1 MYLKGFSPR
10 VLLQLQNPRL
20 IFLFLYTSTRV
31 TPKPQVSSQSSKNML
46 LASVLLFAV
55 GAASWTIPKG
65 QAEGVYRVHVD
76 GSGIE
81 KHYNP
86 NDHTL
91 PTRDLVASAKF
102 ADARAANRRQ
112 IGGCTNEISCGGY
125 EINHDNTDGAVHAL
139 DTQCGGGGDVGGN
152 LDFYSIAGAWYAI
165 SAIITPVAMSV
176 PQRSEVRLL
185 MLSPIVAVPTGLG
198 GMYSVQN
205 SVTTSMGRGISAM
218 RGATSAPEPEHCRY
232 RSVEG

>member
-10 VLLQLQNPRL
+10 VLLQLQNHRL

-55 GAASWTIPKG
+55 GAASWTIPKD

-76 GSGIE
+76 GSGVE

-112 IGGCTNEISCGGY
+112 IGGGTNEISCGGY
-125 EINHDNTDGAVHAL
+125 EMNHDNTDGAVHAL
-139 DTQCGGGGDVGGN
+139 DAQCGRGADVGGN
-152 LDFYSIAGAWYAI
+152 LDFYSIVGCVVCDFCNYNFGSDVCFATERSAFTNAITDRCGSYWAGWD
-165 SAIITPVAMSV
+165 V
-176 PQRSEVRLL
+176 L
-185 MLSPIVAVPTGLG
+185 
-198 GMYSVQN
+198 N
-205 SVTTSMGRGISAM
+205 SDFRHKQYG
-218 RGATSAPEPEHCRY
+218 
-232 RSVEG
+232 